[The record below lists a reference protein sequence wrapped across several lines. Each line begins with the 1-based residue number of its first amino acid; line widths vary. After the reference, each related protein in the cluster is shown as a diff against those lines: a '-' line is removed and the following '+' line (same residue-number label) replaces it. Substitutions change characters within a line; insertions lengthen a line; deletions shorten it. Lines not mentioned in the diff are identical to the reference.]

1 MDLQFRRY
9 EFEAVISLALAMIR
23 ADGEVDF
30 KESLVLQMQLD
41 RFGIGVDQYQTLVQN
56 AENMDKMRALSII
69 SNLGKEEKQYITA
82 LLGVLMAADGRID
95 DAEMKMWSFTSLVC
109 DLPQMSID
117 EAFEVLKSV

>member
-82 LLGVLMAADGRID
+82 LLGVLMAADGKID
-95 DAEMKMWSFTSLVC
+95 DSEMKMWTFTSIVC

-117 EAFEVLKSV
+117 EAFEILKKV